1 MSREWTLDDDAY
13 LVEWEGFEA
22 HLMASDL
29 GRTKSAIYQRKTYLR
44 SVNGNPRLA
53 EVLLRLRDRGVCQ

>member
-1 MSREWTLDDDAY
+1 MSRQWTLEDDAY

-29 GRTKSAIYQRKTYLR
+29 GRTKAAIYQRKTFLR
-44 SVNGNPRLA
+44 SAKGNLRLA
-53 EVLLRLRDRGVCQ
+53 EVLLRLRDNGVCQ